1 MKGSPMNRNF
11 GIGSPAKHRTGKT
24 AHDSAHD
31 GTHPTADKFI
41 DDDHNTTTTIANK
54 KAAEKEKAEKSSSFR
69 QTYDDSNTDERV
81 YDINQDKYDAWRK
94 GKDAPDVRY
103 VGQQKNKKHL
113 EDYLK
118 HKESLPK
125 GKGQTNRERILQDKI
140 DFQKKKSPA
149 KQTTSDKVK
158 RPNLYDGKPK
168 NGKPDSYNGPRSKG
182 GVIKTTN
189 YKPKGPRDGMK
200 VTETKKYGKS
210 KGEHTKSK
218 SPAKCPLLA
227 MAPAA
232 IAAVGAMKKNKEE

>member
-94 GKDAPDVRY
+94 GKEGAPDIRY
-103 VGQQKNKKHL
+103 LGSKKNNTWIEKYLSSKKSNP
-113 EDYLK
+113 
-118 HKESLPK
+118 KEETELDRI
-125 GKGQTNRERILQDKI
+125 NREKKE
-140 DFQKKKSPA
+140 FQSK
-149 KQTTSDKVK
+149 D
-158 RPNLYDGKPK
+158 LGK
-168 NGKPDSYNGPRSKG
+168 
-182 GVIKTTN
+182 
-189 YKPKGPRDGMK
+189 
-200 VTETKKYGKS
+200 
-210 KGEHTKSK
+210 
-218 SPAKCPLLA
+218 
-227 MAPAA
+227 
-232 IAAVGAMKKNKEE
+232 